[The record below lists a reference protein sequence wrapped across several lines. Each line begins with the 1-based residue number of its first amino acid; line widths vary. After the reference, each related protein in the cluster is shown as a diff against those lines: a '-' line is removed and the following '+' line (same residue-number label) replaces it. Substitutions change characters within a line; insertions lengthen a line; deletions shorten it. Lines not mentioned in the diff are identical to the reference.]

1 MALTIAQLRS
11 LVTLNL
17 ADNSDILPVEHR
29 EVENEL
35 INFLEVLNSKLPLAT
50 GVYNLGDVNGT
61 DVIKTVI
68 IPNVGT
74 SNYYVIGSLQSKSA
88 NFDTDNDV
96 MWMFKDPTSTSFK
109 IALREVAGQ
118 TQNLDFHWEV
128 KLRT

>member
-17 ADNSDILPVEHR
+17 ADNSDILPIEHR

-35 INFLEVLNSKLPLAT
+35 INFLEVMNSFLPLAT
-50 GVYNLGDVNGT
+50 GVYSIGDVNGT
-61 DVIKTVI
+61 DIVRTII

-74 SNYYVIGSLQSKSA
+74 SNYYVIGSLQSKSV
-88 NFDTDNDV
+88 NFDADNDV
-96 MWMFKDPTSTSFK
+96 FWQFKDPTSTSFK
-109 IALREVAGQ
+109 ITLREVSSNV
-118 TQNLDFHWEV
+118 QNLDFHWEV

>member
-17 ADNSDILPVEHR
+17 ADNSDILPIEHR

-35 INFLEVLNSKLPLAT
+35 INFLEVVNSLLPLAT
-50 GVYNLGDVNGT
+50 GVYSIGDVNGT
-61 DVIKTVI
+61 DIVRTII

-74 SNYYVIGSLQSKSA
+74 SNYYVIGSLQSKSV
-88 NFDTDNDV
+88 NFDADNDV
-96 MWMFKDPTSTSFK
+96 FWQFKDPTSTSFK
-109 IALREVAGQ
+109 ITLREVSSNV
-118 TQNLDFHWEV
+118 QNLDFHWEV

>member
-96 MWMFKDPTSTSFK
+96 MWVFKDPTSTSFK